1 MYNKVT
7 AADIAALQAIV
18 GAADVF
24 CGDAINPD

>member
-18 GAADVF
+18 GSADVIS
-24 CGDAINPD
+24 GDAITPD